1 MPPHKEYDL
10 IVIGAGWFGLAAAKT
25 YLELH
30 PLQSILVLDQDSSCG
45 GTWSRDRVYPGL
57 HSNNLRG
64 GYEFPDF
71 PMSEAVYGV
80 REGEHIPGEVL
91 HRYLTDFAAAH
102 GILERTRLGVHVD
115 TVEETETG
123 WKVHVWPSLMS
134 EKEKMEEQTQ
144 EVLRT
149 KRLIIA
155 TGLTS
160 QPNMPRF
167 PGQETFTAPLFH
179 VKELGQQSSV
189 VQSCTR
195 AVVVGVGK
203 SAYDCAYALAT
214 GERYSRVELVMRP
227 GGHGPVWLCPAYVT
241 PLKRKLEALLH
252 TRLLT
257 WFSPCPWGSE
267 DSSRLPRRWL
277 HGTAPGRLLTRAV
290 WAALGS
296 DIVRVN
302 GYRRHAELRKLQP
315 WRSIFYTGSAL
326 GIHNYARNVH
336 DLVRQGRIK
345 VHISDVACL
354 RGREV
359 LLADGTSL
367 DGVDALICATGWTKQ
382 CPIRFIRAGPAPSSS
397 LDALSPE
404 TMQELASEADD
415 SILASFPMLRDSH
428 TSKMDDGPN
437 HGGPLRNY
445 RFIVPV
451 NATHLSRR
459 TLAYAGMLSSVST
472 PIIAT
477 VQALWIC
484 AFFDGKLARAP
495 PREPVWGPAHDALAR
510 EVMLHTQFG
519 RWRYPCGRYGAA
531 VPDLALEALPYV
543 DLLLNDL
550 GVRSWRKGSWVRDLL
565 EGYEP
570 GDYAGL
576 VQEWLVGRSLVMMG
590 DKR

>member
-45 GTWSRDRVYPGL
+45 GTWSRNRVYPGL

-102 GILERTRLGVHVD
+102 GILERTRLGVHVG

-123 WKVHVWPSLMS
+123 WKVHVSPSLMP
-134 EKEKMEEQTQ
+134 EKTQ

-155 TGLTS
+155 TGMTS

-195 AVVVGVGK
+195 AVVVGAGK

-214 GERYSRVELVMRP
+214 GARYSRVELVVRP
-227 GGHGPVWLCPAYVT
+227 GGQGPVWLCPAYVT

-267 DSSRLPRRWL
+267 DSSSRLPRRWL

-296 DIVRVN
+296 DVVRAN
-302 GYRRHAELRKLQP
+302 GYRRHVELRKLQP

-326 GIHNYARNVH
+326 GIHNYARNIH
-336 DLVRQGRIK
+336 HLVRQGRIK

-359 LLADGTSL
+359 LLTDGTSL
-367 DGVDALICATGWTKQ
+367 DGVDALVCATGWTKQ
-382 CPIRFIRAGPAPSSS
+382 CPIRFISADPAPSSYR
-397 LDALSPE
+397 DALSPE
-404 TMQELASEADD
+404 TMQELAFEADD

-428 TSKMDDGPN
+428 TSKIGDGAN
-437 HGGPLRNY
+437 QGGPLRNY
-445 RFIVPV
+445 RFIVPI
-451 NATHLSRR
+451 NATRLSRR

-495 PREPVWGPAHDALAR
+495 PPEPVWGPAHDALAR

-550 GVRSWRKGSWVRDLL
+550 GVQPWRKGSWIRDLL
-565 EGYEP
+565 EGYGP

-576 VQEWLVGRSLVMMG
+576 IQEWLVGRNLVMMQMR
-590 DKR
+590 DKG